1 MYCGGGGGRREA
13 MSNREATRKARWCGA
28 TQESLSRGEE
38 DGREREA
45 RRMWQHCECASEE
58 EVFESCKTSNVK
70 NMAYH
75 HNHVSA
81 CKREKKLL
89 L

>member
-1 MYCGGGGGRREA
+1 MYCGGGRREA
-13 MSNREATRKARWCGA
+13 MSNREVTSEGSVVWCNTRDLVEGRGRWARTRTKKNVAALGMC
-28 TQESLSRGEE
+28 ERGK
-38 DGREREA
+38 GLRELR
-45 RRMWQHCECASEE
+45 
-58 EVFESCKTSNVK
+58 KTGNVK